1 MGLNNSIIGQQLLN
15 LGKVYIASNKPENVF
30 LLILKTED
38 KDVNISVLYD
48 RRHDVLS
55 VSKDYMG
62 IKFDEN
68 NEHLHEDRIIELT
81 AEERQQVIQ
90 FIESY
95 EM

>member
-15 LGKVYIASNKPENVF
+15 LGKVYIASNKPENIF

-62 IKFDEN
+62 IKIDEN

-81 AEERQQVIQ
+81 EEERQQVIQ

-95 EM
+95 EI